1 MDIMRS
7 GAYVRARV
15 FCAMLWLSIAGAATM
30 VYLINR
36 LREPSTRNAIAV
48 GLTIAAQYLPM
59 HAAWM
64 LPLAGAI
71 AAHTAATPDK
81 ASE

>member
-1 MDIMRS
+1 
-7 GAYVRARV
+7 
-15 FCAMLWLSIAGAATM
+15 MLWLSIAGVATM

-36 LREPSTRNAIAV
+36 LRESSTRNAIAL
-48 GLTIAAQYLPM
+48 GLTIAAQYFPM
-59 HAAWM
+59 HSAWM

>member
-1 MDIMRS
+1 MI
-7 GAYVRARV
+7 
-15 FCAMLWLSIAGAATM
+15 
-30 VYLINR
+30 YLINR

-71 AAHTAATPDK
+71 AAHTAATPDPK
-81 ASE
+81 QG